1 MREHPEEKG
10 DNTMTVASIAPASPA
25 AMLRSAGGEFAQMAA
40 LVETQLSEAIGA
52 LERRDVALADRVVKS
67 DLKVDA
73 FHSRVDDHAQAILRA
88 GSLTDRQFREAASLM
103 KLSAELERVGD
114 LAKNVAKRTIAVAL
128 ETPIASSVTGV
139 ARMGRAS
146 LRQLSDILN
155 AYQSGNLDAALAVWR
170 GDNDLDEL
178 YNSLYRDLIT
188 VMSGE
193 RGQIGPGVHLLFIVK
208 NFERIGDHATNI
220 AEAIQF
226 VETGVHFAEERPKGD
241 DLGAPAPKPERS

>member
-1 MREHPEEKG
+1 M
-10 DNTMTVASIAPASPA
+10 NMASVALSAPAA
-25 AMLRSAGGEFAQMAA
+25 LLRSLEGEFAQMAA

-52 LERRDVALADRVVKS
+52 LERRDVALAHRVVKS
-67 DLKVDA
+67 DAKVDA
-73 FHSRVDDHAQAILRA
+73 FHARVDERAHAILRT

-103 KLSAELERVGD
+103 KLSGELERVGD

-128 ETPIASSVTGV
+128 ETPSASAVSGV

-155 AYQSGNLDAALAVWR
+155 AYQSSNLDAATAVWR

-178 YNSLYRDLIT
+178 YSSLYRDLVSI
-188 VMSGE
+188 MQLE
-193 RGQIGPGVHLLFIVK
+193 RDEISPCVHLLFIVK

-220 AEAIQF
+220 AEAIHF
-226 VETGVHFAEERPKGD
+226 VETGAPFAEQRPKGEEP
-241 DLGAPAPKPERS
+241 GAQTQQADRN

>member
-1 MREHPEEKG
+1 
-10 DNTMTVASIAPASPA
+10 MTIASVAATSPA
-25 AMLRSAGGEFAQMAA
+25 AHLRALMGEFAQMAA
-40 LVETQLSEAIGA
+40 LVETQLSEAITA

-73 FHSRVDDHAQAILRA
+73 YHRRVDERALAILRA
-88 GSLTDRQFREAASLM
+88 GSLTDRQFREAASIM
-103 KLSAELERVGD
+103 KLSADLERVGD

-128 ETPIASSVTGV
+128 ETPTPPAVSGV
-139 ARMGRAS
+139 VRMGRAS

-155 AYQSGNLDAALAVWR
+155 ALQTGNLDAAQAVWR

-178 YNSLYRDLIT
+178 YNSLYRDVVTAI
-188 VMSGE
+188 SGE
-193 RGQIGPGVHLLFIVK
+193 RGEVNPGVHLLFIVK

-220 AEAIQF
+220 AEAIHF

-241 DLGAPAPKPERS
+241 DLGAPPKPERS

>member
-1 MREHPEEKG
+1 LRSGGKG
-10 DNTMTVASIAPASPA
+10 KSVMTMASIAPASPA
-25 AMLRSAGGEFAQMAA
+25 ANLRSLGGEFAQMAA

-73 FHSRVDDHAQAILRA
+73 FHARVEERALSILSA
-88 GSLTDRQFREAASLM
+88 GSLSERQFRETASLM
-103 KLSAELERVGD
+103 KLSGELERVGD

-128 ETPIASSVTGV
+128 ETPSASSVSGV

-155 AYQSGNLDAALAVWR
+155 AFQSGNLDAASAVWR

-178 YNSLYRDLIT
+178 YNSLYRDLVA
-188 VMSGE
+188 VMTSE
-193 RGQIGPGVHLLFIVK
+193 RHEVSPGVHLLFIVK

-220 AEAIQF
+220 AEAIHY
-226 VETGVHFAEERPKGD
+226 VETGAHFAEERPKGD

>member
-1 MREHPEEKG
+1 
-10 DNTMTVASIAPASPA
+10 MTIASIASTTPA
-25 AMLRSAGGEFAQMAA
+25 AELRALGGEFAQMAA

-67 DLKVDA
+67 DAKVDA
-73 FHSRVDDHAQAILRA
+73 YHSRVDAHALAILRA
-88 GSLTDRQFREAASLM
+88 GALTDRQFREAASLL

-114 LAKNVAKRTIAVAL
+114 LAKNVAKRTVAVAL
-128 ETPIASSVTGV
+128 ETPPASAVSGV

-155 AYQSGNLDAALAVWR
+155 AFQAGNLDAAEAVWR

-178 YNSLYRDLIT
+178 YSSLYADVVT
-188 VMSGE
+188 AMSGDQK
-193 RGQIGPGVHLLFIVK
+193 QISPGVHLLFIVK

-220 AEAIQF
+220 AEAIHF
-226 VETGVHFAEERPKGD
+226 VETGARFAEERPKGD
-241 DLGAPAPKPERS
+241 EPGAPARRP